1 MQETWV
7 QFLGQEDLLEKEM
20 ATHSCVLA
28 WEIPWT
34 EEPGGLQC
42 IGSRNQ
48 TGLSDQTTTTTNPQY
63 LRMWL
68 YLDHI
73 VLVKKKKKRLTC
85 KEQPCVAVCICANW
99 FGLIQQISKSPVY
112 FNPFSWFLHLSDGW
126 ILRGYTGNLERM
138 YEDQYTIKAFLAKAN
153 RIVLS

>member
-1 MQETWV
+1 MDELCPSQNWYDQYFDSLVKNPPAMQETWV

-73 VLVKKKKKRLTC
+73 VLVKKKKKINMQRAALCSSVYMCKLIWLNPANKQITC
-85 KEQPCVAVCICANW
+85 
-99 FGLIQQISKSPVY
+99 
-112 FNPFSWFLHLSDGW
+112 
-126 ILRGYTGNLERM
+126 
-138 YEDQYTIKAFLAKAN
+138 
-153 RIVLS
+153 VL